1 MAISIG
7 TGDGGDDGDTR
18 CLSGCIGP
26 GGSSGSIS
34 FVLQCLD
41 CGRTDVSDA
50 IAWFWVVGAMEY
62 FLRRWTCG
70 GISVC
75 CS

>member
-1 MAISIG
+1 MVISIG

-18 CLSGCIGP
+18 WSSGCIGP

-34 FVLQCLD
+34 FVPQCLD
-41 CGRTDVSDA
+41 CGRTDVSDV
-50 IAWFWVVGAMEY
+50 IAWVWGTMEY
-62 FLRRWTCG
+62 FLRRWTGG
-70 GISVC
+70 GISVW